1 MPRFDQRTVPQDQI
15 TFYVFDDLRFQQNR
29 ESSGRSNCDIFYFDT
44 LEEALEK
51 FKDIPEWMTPALGM
65 SWGMGEWDVIHRR
78 EGFNVLSTDYSSVE
92 RWRKNPEALGY
103 VDRLCSALNVAWVY
117 DSRTIPN
124 DTILVPRTPWFQWL
138 PDRAVLD
145 KSLCLRERKSY
156 LRQPSPLS
164 AINEVF
170 CQGDGWLTYE
180 EFRKKAEDFGYDNP
194 HCLRVHTFNVSY
206 TDANGHEGQIDVSPG
221 DFRILLERYALQ
233 HGEPEEVQTAAQKLA
248 AELDEFI
255 YQFDTYEYKDRA
267 EGAREESVNALRDE
281 ILEGRTEDIISY
293 LQLLVD
299 ENEFSSDEEKAAA
312 HNLLARVDGLS
323 RSERKPELDKQISV
337 AAEQQAK
344 QKHHDAAPARDDL
357 TRE

>member
-1 MPRFDQRTVPQDQI
+1 MPRYDQRTVPQDRI
-15 TFYVFDDLRFQQNR
+15 TFYVWDDLRYQQNR
-29 ESSGRSNCDIFYFDT
+29 ESSGREDFDLFYFDT

-51 FKDIPEWMTPALGM
+51 FKDIPAWMTPALGM
-65 SWGMGEWDVIHRR
+65 SWGMGEWDIIYRR
-78 EGFNVLSTDYSSVE
+78 EGYNVLSMDYYTDE
-92 RWRKNPEALGY
+92 RWRNNPEVQEH
-103 VDRLCSALNVAWVY
+103 VDHLCSVLNVAWVS
-117 DSRTIPN
+117 DPRTIPHA
-124 DTILVPRTPWFQWL
+124 TILVPKTPWFQWL

-145 KSLCLRERKSY
+145 KVLRPRKPQFY
-156 LRQPSPLS
+156 RQKPTPLS

-170 CQGDGWLTYE
+170 CQGDGWLPYE
-180 EFRKKAEDFGYDNP
+180 EFRVKAEKFGWESP
-194 HCLRVHTFNVSY
+194 HCLKVHTFNVNY
-206 TDANGHEGQIDVSPG
+206 TDSRGHEGQIDVSPG
-221 DFRILLERYALQ
+221 DFRILLERYTLQ
-233 HGEPEEVQTAAQKLA
+233 HGEPEEVQAAAQKLA

-267 EGAREESVNALRDE
+267 EDNREESVNALRDE

-293 LQLLVD
+293 FQLLVD

-312 HNLLARVDGLS
+312 HNLLARVEGLS